1 MPEWLYD
8 IAVGTLAACVLAGS
22 IPLVS
27 GFWQYLLI
35 GRHAIRNHLPYA
47 EDFTPRTAV
56 LVPAWNE
63 EAVIAGTIDR
73 LTSLNYPVDRLRVY
87 VVDDASD
94 DGTPEIL
101 RAKETEFPEQV
112 FHLRRESGGQGKAHT
127 LNHGLERI
135 LGEDWA
141 EAILIIDADVIF
153 ERNSL
158 RKMTRHLADPEVGAV
173 TAYIKEG
180 SHPAN
185 YLKRF
190 IGFEYVTAQ
199 AAARRTQNVIGA
211 MACLAGGAQLHER
224 KSLEEIGGQIDVD
237 TLAED
242 TVTTLLTQLSG
253 RRAIFEGNAVVWA
266 EEPGDLNGL
275 WKQRLRWARGN
286 VQVNRRFKGIWFRR
300 RRYGRLGGF
309 SFGLFWYATFL
320 MPAFMIISSV
330 SLVTLNLIDYGFSLD
345 VFRALW
351 MINVF
356 TYLMITAFTLLID
369 PGTAR
374 RSWRQAIFFPGVISL
389 VIIIAALFPPVFESY
404 VPDLAAQLGVT
415 LDDAVAR
422 VALLFAYAW
431 LTLSMAVAWLA
442 KLVEKTPFGFMTP
455 VLLYISGF
463 GSLLSAITFTSWI
476 KEAQGAEVKWDK
488 TEKTGQVAVGPG

>member
-1 MPEWLYD
+1 MPDLSD
-8 IAVGTLAACVLAGS
+8 IGIGLLTACVLAGC

-27 GFWQYLLI
+27 GLWQYALI
-35 GRHAIRNHLPYA
+35 GLHGIRNHLPRA
-47 EDFTPRTAV
+47 EDFTPNTAV

-63 EAVIAGTIDR
+63 AAVIAGTIDR
-73 LTSLNYPVDRLRVY
+73 LTSLNYPDGSLRVY

-94 DGTPEIL
+94 DGTPEIIK
-101 RAKETEFPEQV
+101 AKELEYPGQV
-112 FHLRRESGGQGKAHT
+112 FHLRREDGGQGKAHT
-127 LNHGLERI
+127 LNHGLGEI
-135 LGEDWA
+135 LADDWA

-153 ERNSL
+153 ERDAL
-158 RKMTRHLADPEVGAV
+158 RRMTRHLADPEVGAV

-190 IGFEYVTAQ
+190 IGFEYITAQ

-211 MACLAGGAQLHER
+211 MACLAGGAQLHSR
-224 KSLEEIGGQIDVD
+224 QSLEEIGGQIDTA

-242 TVTTLLTQLSG
+242 TITTLLTQLNG

-266 EEPGDLNGL
+266 EEPGDVNGL

-286 VQVNRRFKGIWFRR
+286 VQVNRRFGKIWFRR
-300 RRYGRLGGF
+300 WRYGRLGGF
-309 SFGLFWYATFL
+309 SFGLFWFSTFL
-320 MPAFMIISSV
+320 MPAFMITSSV
-330 SLVTLNLIDYGFSLD
+330 SLITLYLIDFGYSLD

-356 TYLMITAFTLLID
+356 TYVTVTAFSLMMD

-374 RSWRQAIFFPGVISL
+374 KSWLQAIFFPGVVSIL
-389 VIIIAALFPPVFESY
+389 IIIATCFPPVFDEF
-404 VPDLAAQLGVT
+404 VPDLAEDAGVPISET
-415 LDDAVAR
+415 VTRIAM
-422 VALLFAYAW
+422 LFAYAW
-431 LTLSMAVAWLA
+431 LTLSMVVAWLG
-442 KLVEKTPFGFMTP
+442 KVVEGSRLRFLTP
-455 VLLYISGF
+455 VFIYLSGF
-463 GSLLSAITFTSWI
+463 GSLLSAITFDSWV
-476 KEAQGAEVKWDK
+476 KEAQGKEAKWDK